1 MSPLALNLLRRAL
14 VVSAASLLAAC
25 ASTAPT
31 TESTATPA
39 APATKPAPVAKDS
52 SADSKAVTTPAVAA
66 RGFAPGTEHRDPNSP
81 LAKRSVFFDFDKYN
95 IKPEFQEL
103 LKTHAAHLN
112 KNQSLKLFIQGS
124 ADERGSREYNLALGQ
139 KRADAVRGALGSL
152 GVAAARIETVSLGEE
167 KPKASGHDET
177 AWAQNRRGDMLY
189 TGEY

>member
-1 MSPLALNLLRRAL
+1 MSPLALNLLQRAL
-14 VVSAASLLAAC
+14 VIGATSLLAAC
-25 ASTAPT
+25 ASTTST
-31 TESTATPA
+31 TEPAAAPA
-39 APATKPAPVAKDS
+39 APATKPAAAAKDS

-81 LAKRSVFFDFDKYN
+81 LAKRAVFFDFDQYN

-103 LKTHAAHLN
+103 LKAHAAHLN
-112 KNQSLKLFIQGS
+112 KHQSLKLLVQGS

-152 GVAAARIETVSLGEE
+152 GVTAARIETVSLGEE

-177 AWAQNRRGDMLY
+177 SWAQNRRGDVLY
-189 TGEY
+189 SGEY